1 MGLFDRFKSQRDI
14 LKEEIVEVPWKRL
27 TDMEQLDAIEAASKE
42 EPVVIFKHS
51 TRCGISAMVLRQF
64 ESAYDLPEDSM
75 QLYFLD
81 LLQHRDISNEVASR
95 FGVTHQSPQV
105 LVIKNGAV
113 VHHDSH
119 HSISAAHLK
128 KYT

>member
-1 MGLFDRFKSQRDI
+1 MGIFDRFKSQRDI
-14 LKEEIVEVPWKRL
+14 VKEEIVEVPWHRL
-27 TDMEQLDAIEAASKE
+27 TDVDQLDTLEEESKE
-42 EPVVIFKHS
+42 KPIVIFKHS

-64 ESAYDLPEDSM
+64 ESAYDLTEAEIK
-75 QLYFLD
+75 LYFLD
-81 LLQHRDISNEVASR
+81 LLQHRNISNEVASR

-105 LVIKNGAV
+105 LVIKNGNV

-128 KYT
+128 EYI